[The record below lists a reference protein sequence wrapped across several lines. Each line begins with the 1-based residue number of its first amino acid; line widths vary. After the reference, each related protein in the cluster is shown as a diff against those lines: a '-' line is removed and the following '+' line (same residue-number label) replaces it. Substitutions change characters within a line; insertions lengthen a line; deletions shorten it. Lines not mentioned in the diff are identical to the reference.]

1 MTAKTTNEKKIVKD
15 VVNKRHPHLVAVEE
29 DIIDI
34 VRVTF
39 SEIGSTVKEGGKV
52 LVKNFGTFELKQR
65 KPRPRYDTGR
75 KAVVTTDPKEIVNF
89 VQSPNIFR
97 DGKVD

>member
-1 MTAKTTNEKKIVKD
+1 MKTTNEKKIVKD
-15 VVNKRHPHLVAVEE
+15 VVNKRHPHLVAVED
-29 DIIDI
+29 DIVDI

-39 SEIGSTVKEGGKV
+39 SEIGNTVKEGGKV

-75 KAVVTTDPKEIVNF
+75 KAVVTTDPKDICQF
-89 VQSPNIFR
+89 TQSPNIFR
-97 DGKVD
+97 DGKTD